1 MDHTQIEER
10 AAYETWR
17 AGWIRDIGV
26 AIPLLIIWGLEWL
39 ITAIIHFAQQWY
51 KLELAPTSVF
61 LAAILL
67 SAIAIGW
74 SLFKR
79 KSLTPAQTNRIQLAG
94 TPVLLLIL
102 ICWWLGKL
110 GIISDTFLPVL
121 HTLLLAGAFIFTGLL
136 FGRMLTILGLWL
148 FLAAVVFSA
157 QFAGYAYLT
166 MHAFGGVAMLTAALQ
181 FRLWIRR

>member
-1 MDHTQIEER
+1 MNHAQIEER
-10 AAYETWR
+10 AAYENWR
-17 AGWIRDIGV
+17 AGWIRDVGV
-26 AIPLLIIWGLEWL
+26 SIPLLIIWGLEWL

-51 KLELAPTSVF
+51 ALGSAQTSVF

-67 SAIAIGW
+67 SVIAIGW

-79 KSLTPAQTNRIQLAG
+79 KSLTSAQTDRIQLAG

-166 MHAFGGVAMLTAALQ
+166 LHAFGGVAMLAAALQ
-181 FRLWIRR
+181 LRQWIHR